1 MFYEKLQKLAKEK
14 GKSFAQIEKD
24 LGMSKNSMYNYKK
37 NNPTATRLNDI
48 AEYFGVTTD
57 YLLDDTENQ
66 EQTYE
71 YSIIQRRAK
80 EMTPEQQRELLSLM
94 EKAFDKLDK
103 GEIHLDE
110 SDEL

>member
-1 MFYEKLQKLAKEK
+1 ML
-14 GKSFAQIEKD
+14 KSKKTLVCLKTQCITI
-24 LGMSKNSMYNYKK
+24 KK

-103 GEIHLDE
+103 GELHLDE